1 MNKILF
7 SEREEIRNNTFLFPF
22 RCSDAKSIRTE
33 LRPAE
38 RSDSENKTIHCIHE
52 RITSVLQSRGYEVIS
67 ISFWSML
74 ITAKKV

>member
-7 SEREEIRNNTFLFPF
+7 SEREEIRPNTFLFPF

-38 RSDSENKTIHCIHE
+38 RSDIENERLKLLHE
-52 RITSVLQSRGYEVIS
+52 RITSVLQSRGYEVVS

-74 ITAKKV
+74 ISARKV